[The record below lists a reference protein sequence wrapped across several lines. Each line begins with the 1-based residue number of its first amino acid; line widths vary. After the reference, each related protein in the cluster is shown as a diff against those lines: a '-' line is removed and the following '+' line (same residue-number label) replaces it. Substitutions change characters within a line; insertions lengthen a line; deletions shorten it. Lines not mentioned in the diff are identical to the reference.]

1 MSDVSILSNQY
12 NQLVATSDKVNNSV
26 ITFKKEHLLSDENN
40 RVKYPKLAVSAEE
53 HAEAKK
59 TLTAFLDNIKKIMDE
74 NELKSDFIPSLIIL
88 DYKDRLSK
96 HHDLKAALQTLIHQV
111 TNDKPIETKELLVL
125 DDLLTVLDS
134 ERSSLFRKL
143 RKGRG

>member
-26 ITFKKEHLLSDENN
+26 ITFKKEHLLADESN
-40 RVKYPKLAVSAEE
+40 RRKYPKLAVSAEE

-59 TLTAFLDNIKKIMDE
+59 TLTAFLNNIEKIMDE
-74 NELKSDFIPSLIIL
+74 NELTSDFIPSLIIL
-88 DYKDRLSK
+88 DYKDKLSK
-96 HHDLKAALQTLIHQV
+96 YHDLKSALQTLLHQV
-111 TNDKPIETKELLVL
+111 SNDKLIQSKELVVL

>member
-26 ITFKKEHLLSDENN
+26 ITFKKEYLLADKSN
-40 RVKYPKLAVSAEE
+40 RDKYPKLAVSSEE
-53 HAEAKK
+53 HEEAKK
-59 TLTAFLDNIKKIMDE
+59 TLTAFLDNIKKIMDD
-74 NELKSDFIPSLIIL
+74 NEMKSEFIPSLIIH
-88 DYKDRLSK
+88 DYKDRLSQ
-96 HHDLKAALQTLIHQV
+96 HHDLSFFLKTLMYRV
-111 TNDKPIETKELLVL
+111 ANDQPIDNKELLVL

-134 ERSSLFRKL
+134 ERSTLFRKL

>member
-26 ITFKKEHLLSDENN
+26 ITFKKEHLLADENN
-40 RVKYPKLAVSAEE
+40 RIKYPKLAVSPEE

-59 TLTAFLDNIKKIMDE
+59 TLTAFLDNIKKILDE
-74 NELKSDFIPSLIIL
+74 NELKSEFIPSLIIL
-88 DYKDRLSK
+88 DYKDKLSK
-96 HHDLKAALQTLIHQV
+96 HHDLEDALQVIMRQV
-111 TNDKPIETKELLVL
+111 ANDQPIQDRELLIL

>member
-26 ITFKKEHLLSDENN
+26 ITFKKEYLLTDKSNKD
-40 RVKYPKLAVSAEE
+40 KYPKLAVSAEE

-59 TLTAFLDNIKKIMDE
+59 TLTAFLDNIKKIMDD

-88 DYKDRLSK
+88 DYKDRLSQ
-96 HHDLKAALQTLIHQV
+96 HHDLENGLKTLIDRV
-111 TNDKPIETKELLVL
+111 ANDQPIENKELLVL

-134 ERSSLFRKL
+134 ERSTLFRKL

>member
-1 MSDVSILSNQY
+1 M
-12 NQLVATSDKVNNSV
+12 
-26 ITFKKEHLLSDENN
+26 
-40 RVKYPKLAVSAEE
+40 SAEE

-96 HHDLKAALQTLIHQV
+96 YHDLNSALPNLINQV
-111 TNDKPIETKELLVL
+111 SNDKPIQSKDLIIL